1 MSAHDHHGKHAA
13 GAHGA
18 HGHHHGHDD
27 HHHGEEE
34 LHFTARDY
42 HVGFVLSVILTVIP
56 FALVMGKVFE
66 TATSAALWVLGIGA
80 VQMVVQMVY
89 FLHMNRKSQGGWI
102 MLALIFTVII
112 LAIAIAGSLWV
123 MFHLNENLMPVSEHM
138 LRIRP

>member
-1 MSAHDHHGKHAA
+1 MSAHDHHGQ
-13 GAHGA
+13 HGA
-18 HGHHHGHDD
+18 DAHHGHDD
-27 HHHGEEE
+27 HHGEET

-56 FALVMGKVFE
+56 FGLVMGKVFDNA
-66 TATSAALWVLGIGA
+66 ATAALWVLGIGA
-80 VQMVVQMVY
+80 VQMVY

-112 LAIAIAGSLWV
+112 LAIAVAGSLWV
-123 MFHLNENLMPVSEHM
+123 MFHLNENLMPASEHM